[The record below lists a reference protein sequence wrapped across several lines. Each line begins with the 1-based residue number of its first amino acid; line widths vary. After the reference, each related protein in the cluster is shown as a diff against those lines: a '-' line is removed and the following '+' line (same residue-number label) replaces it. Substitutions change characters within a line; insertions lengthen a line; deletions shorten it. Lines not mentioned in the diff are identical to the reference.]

1 MIFNGSFISIQGGSL
16 IFLLHNFT
24 EKNPLFPETLFAAR
38 TFDAAADLKTCFVV
52 TLVKKDS
59 NNNQVKPFPRPVVVC
74 KPQVQSKEKV
84 RITTHEKARER

>member
-1 MIFNGSFISIQGGSL
+1 MVL
-16 IFLLHNFT
+16 
-24 EKNPLFPETLFAAR
+24 LFPSREGASFSYYITLLKKTLFSETLFAAR

-52 TLVKKDS
+52 TLVKKGS